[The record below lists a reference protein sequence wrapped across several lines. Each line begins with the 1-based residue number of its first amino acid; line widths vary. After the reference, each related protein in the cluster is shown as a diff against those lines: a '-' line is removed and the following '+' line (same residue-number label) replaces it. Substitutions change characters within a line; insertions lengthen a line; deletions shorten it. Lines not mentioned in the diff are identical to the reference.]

1 MVVRHEGWSPGSF
14 LSQSVSF
21 SGELMEKRS
30 GIIVDPVARKQ
41 FPGTLIIDQGR
52 IVDILPDSGAKGPF
66 ILPGL
71 IDSHIHIESSML
83 TPAAFAA
90 KAVCHG
96 TVAVVADPHEIAN
109 VLGVD
114 GIDFMID
121 SGRQAPLKF
130 YFGAPSCVPATGFEN
145 SGATLDALE
154 VETLLRREDIFF
166 LAEMMNFPGVIGRDP
181 EVMAKLGA
189 AAKMGKR
196 VDGHAPGL
204 RGDALATYAQAGI
217 STDHESGTLAECYE
231 KLGLGMQIMLRQG
244 SSARDFEVLH
254 PLVTS
259 HPGQCM
265 LCTDDLKPADLVC
278 GHINLLV
285 KQGLRL
291 GHDLFDLLQCACVN
305 PVRHYHLGVGLL
317 QKGDSADFIMVD
329 DLESLEVSGTWING
343 ERVSDRG
350 QPLFEAAQ
358 PVPINHFNAAP
369 ITVEQLEIRA
379 RGQQIKVIEV
389 TDGQIVTGAGS
400 HPVPP
405 GSTVVK
411 ANPASDLLKIMVQ
424 NRYAPA
430 PPAIGFVRGFGLKRG
445 AMASSIAHD
454 SHNLIAIGSN
464 DQDLARAVNLLRESS
479 GGICFVQGEEE
490 RKMALPVAGLMGLGS
505 CEEMAGNYSGIEQR
519 VKENGCRLQT
529 PFMTMAFL
537 ALPVIPALKITDLGL
552 FDGEKF
558 ALTDLFV

>member
-1 MVVRHEGWSPGSF
+1 
-14 LSQSVSF
+14 
-21 SGELMEKRS
+21 MEKRS
-30 GIIVDPVARKQ
+30 GIIVDPVARRQ
-41 FPGTLIIDQGR
+41 FSGTLVIDQGR
-52 IVDILPDSGAKGPF
+52 IVEILPDSAVKGPF
-66 ILPGL
+66 LLPGL

-145 SGATLDALE
+145 NGATLDALA

-204 RGDALATYAQAGI
+204 RGDALAAYAQAGI
-217 STDHESGTLAECYE
+217 STDHESGTLEECYK
-231 KLGLGMQIMLRQG
+231 KLALGMKILLRQG

-254 PLVTS
+254 PLITS
-259 HPGQCM
+259 HSARCM
-265 LCTDDLKPADLVC
+265 LCSDDLKPADLVR

-285 KQGLRL
+285 KQALSL
-291 GHDLFDLLQCACVN
+291 GHDLFDILQCACVN
-305 PVRHYHLGVGLL
+305 PVRHYRLAVGLL
-317 QKGDSADFIMVD
+317 QKGDPADFIVVE
-329 DLESLEVSGTWING
+329 DLERMEVGETWIAG
-343 ERVSDRG
+343 EMASLRG
-350 QPLFEAAQ
+350 QPLFSAKPPR
-358 PVPINHFNAAP
+358 PVNRCNAAP
-369 ITVEQLEIRA
+369 IAAGQLQVRA
-379 RGQQIKVIEV
+379 QGGRVKVIEV
-389 TDGQIVTGAGS
+389 TDGQIVTGCGFYPLATGS
-400 HPVPP
+400 A
-405 GSTVVK
+405 VVE
-411 ANPASDLLKIMVQ
+411 ADPDADLLKILVQ
-424 NRYAPA
+424 NRYRPA
-430 PPAIGFVRGFGLKRG
+430 PPAIGFVRGFGLKHG

-464 DQDLARAVNLLRESS
+464 DLDLARAVNLLRESS
-479 GGICFVQGEEE
+479 GGICFVQGKEEW
-490 RKMALPVAGLMGLGS
+490 RMALPVAGLMGLGS
-505 CEEMAGNYSGIEQR
+505 CEEMAGNYSAIEQR
-519 VKENGCRLQT
+519 VKENGCFLQT

>member
-1 MVVRHEGWSPGSF
+1 M
-14 LSQSVSF
+14 
-21 SGELMEKRS
+21 KKIS
-30 GIIVDPVARKQ
+30 GIVVDPVARRQ
-41 FPGTLIIDQGR
+41 FPGTLVIDQGR
-52 IVDILPDSGAKGPF
+52 IVDILPDPAAKGPF

-109 VLGVD
+109 VLGIP
-114 GIDFMID
+114 GIDFMIE
-121 SGRQAPLKF
+121 SGKQVPLKF
-130 YFGAPSCVPATGFEN
+130 YFGAPSCVPATAFEN
-145 SGATLDALE
+145 SGATLDARE
-154 VETLLRREDIFF
+154 VAALLRREDIFF

-189 AAKMGKR
+189 AAKLGKR

-204 RGDALATYAQAGI
+204 RGDALIAYVQGGI
-217 STDHESGTLAECYE
+217 STDHESGNLEECYE
-231 KLGLGMQIMLRQG
+231 KLALGMKIMLRQG

-265 LCTDDLKPADLVC
+265 LCSDDLKPTDLAR

-317 QKGDSADFIMVD
+317 QKGDPADFIMVD
-329 DLESLEVSGTWING
+329 DLEGLEVSGVWING
-343 ERVSDRG
+343 EMVSDRG
-350 QPLFEAAQ
+350 QSLFEAAP
-358 PVPINHFNAAP
+358 PVPINRFNAAP
-369 ITVEQLEIRA
+369 LTAGQLQVQA
-379 RGQQIKVIEV
+379 RGGRIKVIEV
-389 TDGQIVTGAGS
+389 TDGQIVTGVGS

-405 GSTVVK
+405 GSTVVE
-411 ANPASDLLKIMVQ
+411 ANPASDLLKILVQ

-430 PPAIGFVRGFGLKRG
+430 PPAIGFVRGFGLRRG

-454 SHNLIAIGSN
+454 SHNLIAIGCN
-464 DQDLARAVNLLRESS
+464 DTDLARAVNLLGESG

-490 RKMALPVAGLMGLGS
+490 RMMALPVAGLMGLGS
-505 CEEMAGNYSGIEQR
+505 CEEMAKDYSAIEQR
-519 VKENGCRLQT
+519 VKENGCRLHT

-552 FDGEKF
+552 FDVERF
-558 ALTDLFV
+558 ELTDLFV

>member
-1 MVVRHEGWSPGSF
+1 MRQEI
-14 LSQSVSF
+14 
-21 SGELMEKRS
+21 S
-30 GIIVDPVARKQ
+30 GIIVDPVARRQ
-41 FPGTLIIDQGR
+41 FPGTLVIDQGR
-52 IVDILPDSGAKGPF
+52 IVEILPDPAARGPF

-83 TPAAFAA
+83 TPAAFAK

-109 VLGVD
+109 VLGVA

-121 SGRQAPLKF
+121 SANQVPLKF
-130 YFGAPSCVPATGFEN
+130 YFGAPSCVPATAFEN
-145 SGATLDALE
+145 SGATLDARE
-154 VETLLRREDIFF
+154 VEALLSRDDIFF
-166 LAEMMNFPGVIGRDP
+166 LAEMMNFPGVIGHDP
-181 EVMAKLGA
+181 GVMAKLAA

-204 RGDALATYAQAGI
+204 RGDALAAYAQAGI
-217 STDHESGTLAECYE
+217 STDHESGNLEECYE
-231 KLGLGMQIMLRQG
+231 KLALGMQIMLRQG

-254 PLVTS
+254 PLITS

-265 LCTDDLKPADLVC
+265 LCSDDLKPADLAR

-285 KQGLRL
+285 KQGLSL

-305 PVRHYHLGVGLL
+305 PVRHYGLKVGLL
-317 QKGDSADFIMVD
+317 QKGDWADFIMVD
-329 DLESLEVSGTWING
+329 DLASMEVSGTWIGG
-343 ERVSDRG
+343 EMVSDRG
-350 QPLFEAAQ
+350 QALFEAGQ
-358 PVPINHFNAAP
+358 PKAINHFNAP
-369 ITVEQLEIRA
+369 LLTVGQLQVQA
-379 RGQQIKVIEV
+379 RGARIKVIEV
-389 TDGQIVTGAGS
+389 TDGQIVTGCGF

-405 GSTVVK
+405 GSTVV
-411 ANPASDLLKIMVQ
+411 AADPAADLLKILVQ

-430 PPAIGFVRGFGLKRG
+430 PPALGFVRGFGLQRG

-464 DQDLARAVNLLRESS
+464 DTDLVRAVNLMGESG
-479 GGICFVQGEEE
+479 GGICFVCGEEE
-490 RKMALPVAGLMGLGS
+490 MMMALPVAGLMGLGS
-505 CEEMAGNYSGIEQR
+505 CEEMARDYSAIEQR

-537 ALPVIPALKITDLGL
+537 ALPVIPSLKITDLGL
-552 FDGEKF
+552 FDVERF
-558 ALTDLFV
+558 ELTDLFV

>member
-1 MVVRHEGWSPGSF
+1 MSGMRVVSRVFP
-14 LSQSVSF
+14 LSACVVF
-21 SGELMEKRS
+21 RRVMEKRS
-30 GIIVDPVARKQ
+30 GIIVDPVARRQ
-41 FPGTLIIDQGR
+41 FPGTLVIDQGR
-52 IVDILPDSGAKGPF
+52 IVEIHPDAAVKGPF

-114 GIDFMID
+114 GIDFMIG
-121 SGRQAPLKF
+121 SGCQAPLKF

-145 SGATLDALE
+145 SGATLDARE

-204 RGDALATYAQAGI
+204 HGDALATYAQAGI
-217 STDHESGTLAECYE
+217 STDHESGTLEECYE
-231 KLGLGMQIMLRQG
+231 KLALGMKILLRQG

-254 PLVTS
+254 PLITS
-259 HPGQCM
+259 HPARCM
-265 LCTDDLKPADLVC
+265 LCSDDLKPADLVR

-285 KQGLRL
+285 KEALIL
-291 GHDLFDLLQCACVN
+291 GHDLFDILQCACVN
-305 PVRHYHLGVGLL
+305 PVRHYRLDVGLL
-317 QKGDSADFIMVD
+317 QKGDPADFIVVE
-329 DLESLEVSGTWING
+329 DLECMEVRETWIDG
-343 ERVSDRG
+343 EMASLSG
-350 QPLFEAAQ
+350 QPLFSALQ
-358 PVPINHFNAAP
+358 PMPVNRFNAAP
-369 ITVEQLEIRA
+369 IAAGQLQVRA
-379 RGQQIKVIEV
+379 RGGRVKVIEV
-389 TDGQIVTGAGS
+389 TDGQIVTGCGFHPLAAGA
-400 HPVPP
+400 VI
-405 GSTVVK
+405 VE
-411 ANPASDLLKIMVQ
+411 ADPAADLLKILVQ
-424 NRYAPA
+424 NRYRPA

-464 DQDLARAVNLLRESS
+464 DQDLARAVNLLRESC

-490 RKMALPVAGLMGLGS
+490 RRMALPVAGLMGLGS
-505 CEEMAGNYSGIEQR
+505 CEEMAGNYSAIEQR
-519 VKENGCRLQT
+519 VKENGCFLQT

-552 FDGEKF
+552 FDVERF
-558 ALTDLFV
+558 ELTDLFV

>member
-1 MVVRHEGWSPGSF
+1 M
-14 LSQSVSF
+14 
-21 SGELMEKRS
+21 KKIS
-30 GIIVDPVARKQ
+30 GIVVDPVARRQ
-41 FPGTLIIDQGR
+41 FPGTLVIDQGR
-52 IVDILPDSGAKGPF
+52 IVDILPDPAAKGPF

-90 KAVCHG
+90 KAVCYG

-109 VLGVD
+109 VLGIP
-114 GIDFMID
+114 GIDFMIE
-121 SGRQAPLKF
+121 SGKQAPLKF
-130 YFGAPSCVPATGFEN
+130 YFGAPSCVPATAFEN
-145 SGATLDALE
+145 SGATLDARE
-154 VETLLRREDIFF
+154 VEALLRREDIFF

-189 AAKMGKR
+189 AAKLGKR

-204 RGDALATYAQAGI
+204 RGDALIAYVQGGI
-217 STDHESGTLAECYE
+217 STDHESGNLEECYE
-231 KLGLGMQIMLRQG
+231 KLALGMKIMLRQG

-254 PLVTS
+254 PLVSS

-265 LCTDDLKPADLVC
+265 LCSDDLKPTDLAR

-317 QKGDSADFIMVD
+317 QKGDPADFIMVD
-329 DLESLEVSGTWING
+329 DLEGLEVSGVWING
-343 ERVSDRG
+343 EMVSAKG

-358 PVPINHFNAAP
+358 PVPINRFNAAP
-369 ITVEQLEIRA
+369 LTAGQLQVQA
-379 RGQQIKVIEV
+379 RGGRIKVIEV
-389 TDGQIVTGAGS
+389 TDGQIVTGVGS

-405 GSTVVK
+405 GSTVVE
-411 ANPASDLLKIMVQ
+411 ANPASDLLKILVQ

-430 PPAIGFVRGFGLKRG
+430 PPAIGFVRGFGLRRG

-464 DQDLARAVNLLRESS
+464 DTDLARAVNLLGESG

-490 RKMALPVAGLMGLGS
+490 RMMALPVAGLMGLGS
-505 CEEMAGNYSGIEQR
+505 CEEMAKDYSAIEQR

-552 FDGEKF
+552 FDVERF
-558 ALTDLFV
+558 ELTDLFV

>member
-1 MVVRHEGWSPGSF
+1 
-14 LSQSVSF
+14 
-21 SGELMEKRS
+21 MEKRS
-30 GIIVDPVARKQ
+30 GIIVDPVARRQ
-41 FPGTLIIDQGR
+41 FSGTLVIDQGR
-52 IVDILPDSGAKGPF
+52 IVEILPDSAVKGPC

-145 SGATLDALE
+145 NGATLDALA
-154 VETLLRREDIFF
+154 VETLLRRKDIFF

-181 EVMAKLGA
+181 EAMAKLSV

-217 STDHESGTLAECYE
+217 STDHESGTLEECYE
-231 KLGLGMQIMLRQG
+231 KLALGMKILLRQG

-254 PLVTS
+254 PLITS
-259 HPGQCM
+259 HSARCM
-265 LCTDDLKPADLVC
+265 LCSDDLKPADLLR

-285 KQGLRL
+285 KQALSL
-291 GHDLFDLLQCACVN
+291 GHDLFDILQCACVN
-305 PVRHYHLGVGLL
+305 PVRHYRLDVGLL
-317 QKGDSADFIMVD
+317 QKGDPADFIVVE
-329 DLESLEVSGTWING
+329 DLERMEVGETWIAG
-343 ERVSDRG
+343 EMASLRG
-350 QPLFEAAQ
+350 QPLFSAKPPR
-358 PVPINHFNAAP
+358 PVNRCNAAP
-369 ITVEQLEIRA
+369 IAAGQLQVRA
-379 RGQQIKVIEV
+379 RGVRVKVIEV
-389 TDGQIVTGAGS
+389 TDGQIVTGCGFHSLATGS
-400 HPVPP
+400 
-405 GSTVVK
+405 VVVE
-411 ANPASDLLKIMVQ
+411 ADPDADLLKILVQ
-424 NRYAPA
+424 NRYRPA

-479 GGICFVQGEEE
+479 GGICFVQGKEE
-490 RKMALPVAGLMGLGS
+490 RRMALPVAGLMGLGS
-505 CEEMAGNYSGIEQR
+505 CEEMAGNYSAIEQR
-519 VKENGCRLQT
+519 VKENGCFLQT

-552 FDGEKF
+552 FDGERF

>member
-1 MVVRHEGWSPGSF
+1 M
-14 LSQSVSF
+14 
-21 SGELMEKRS
+21 KKIS
-30 GIIVDPVARKQ
+30 GIVVDPVARRQ
-41 FPGTLIIDQGR
+41 FPGTLVIDQGR
-52 IVDILPDSGAKGPF
+52 IVDILPDPAAKGPF

-90 KAVCHG
+90 KAMCHG

-109 VLGVD
+109 VLGIP
-114 GIDFMID
+114 GIDFMIE
-121 SGRQAPLKF
+121 SGKQVPLKF
-130 YFGAPSCVPATGFEN
+130 YFGAPSCVPATAFEN
-145 SGATLDALE
+145 SGATLDARE
-154 VETLLRREDIFF
+154 VAALLRREDIFF

-189 AAKMGKR
+189 AAKLGKR

-204 RGDALATYAQAGI
+204 RGDALIAYAQAGI
-217 STDHESGTLAECYE
+217 STDHESGNLEECYE
-231 KLGLGMQIMLRQG
+231 KLALGMKIMLRQG

-265 LCTDDLKPADLVC
+265 LCSDDLKPTDLAR

-317 QKGDSADFIMVD
+317 QKGDPADFIMVD
-329 DLESLEVSGTWING
+329 DLEGLEVSGVWING
-343 ERVSDRG
+343 EMVSDRG
-350 QPLFEAAQ
+350 QSIFEAAP
-358 PVPINHFNAAP
+358 PVPINRFNAAP
-369 ITVEQLEIRA
+369 LTAGQLQVQA
-379 RGQQIKVIEV
+379 RGGRIKVIEV
-389 TDGQIVTGAGS
+389 TDGQIVTGVGS
-400 HPVPP
+400 HLVPP
-405 GSTVVK
+405 GSTVVE
-411 ANPASDLLKIMVQ
+411 ANPASDLLKILVQ

-430 PPAIGFVRGFGLKRG
+430 PPAIGFVRGFGLRRG

-454 SHNLIAIGSN
+454 SHNLIAIGCN
-464 DQDLARAVNLLRESS
+464 DTDLARAVNLLGESG

-490 RKMALPVAGLMGLGS
+490 RRMDLPVAGLMGLGS
-505 CEEMAGNYSGIEQR
+505 CEEMARNYSGIEQR
-519 VKENGCRLQT
+519 VKENGCFLQT

-552 FDGEKF
+552 FDGERF

>member
-1 MVVRHEGWSPGSF
+1 M
-14 LSQSVSF
+14 
-21 SGELMEKRS
+21 KKIS
-30 GIIVDPVARKQ
+30 GIVVDPVARRQ
-41 FPGTLIIDQGR
+41 FPGTLVIDQGR
-52 IVDILPDSGAKGPF
+52 IADIIPDPEAKGPF

-109 VLGVD
+109 VLGIP
-114 GIDFMID
+114 GIDFMIE
-121 SGRQAPLKF
+121 SGKQVPLKF
-130 YFGAPSCVPATGFEN
+130 YFGAPSCVPATAFEN
-145 SGATLDALE
+145 SGATLDARE
-154 VETLLRREDIFF
+154 VAALLRREDIFF

-181 EVMAKLGA
+181 EVMAKLA
-189 AAKMGKR
+189 VAAKLGKR

-204 RGDALATYAQAGI
+204 RGDALIAYVQGGI
-217 STDHESGTLAECYE
+217 STDHESGNLEECYE
-231 KLGLGMQIMLRQG
+231 KLALGMKIMLRQG

-265 LCTDDLKPADLVC
+265 LCSDDLKPTDLAR

-317 QKGDSADFIMVD
+317 QKGDPADFIMVD
-329 DLESLEVSGTWING
+329 DLEGLEVSGVWVNG
-343 ERVSDRG
+343 EMVSDRG
-350 QPLFEAAQ
+350 QSLFEAAP
-358 PVPINHFNAAP
+358 PVPINRFNAAP
-369 ITVEQLEIRA
+369 LTAGQLQVQA
-379 RGQQIKVIEV
+379 RGGRIKVIEV
-389 TDGQIVTGAGS
+389 TDGQIVTGVGS

-405 GSTVVK
+405 GSTVVE
-411 ANPASDLLKIMVQ
+411 ANPASDLLKILVQ

-430 PPAIGFVRGFGLKRG
+430 PPAIGFVRGFGLRRG

-454 SHNLIAIGSN
+454 SHNLIAIGCN
-464 DQDLARAVNLLRESS
+464 DTDLARAVNLLGESG

-490 RKMALPVAGLMGLGS
+490 RRMDLPVAGLMGLGG
-505 CEEMAGNYSGIEQR
+505 CEEMARNYSGIEQR
-519 VKENGCRLQT
+519 VKGNGCFLQT

-552 FDGEKF
+552 FDVERF
-558 ALTDLFV
+558 ELTDLFV